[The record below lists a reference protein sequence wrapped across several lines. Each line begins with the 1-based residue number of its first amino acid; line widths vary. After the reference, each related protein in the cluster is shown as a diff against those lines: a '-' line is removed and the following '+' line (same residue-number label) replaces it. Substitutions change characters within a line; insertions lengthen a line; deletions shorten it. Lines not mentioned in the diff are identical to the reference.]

1 VAKKN
6 KSTEELIVNA
16 LESLAQAQQQIKN
29 DVQRHERI
37 LEVQGLQIEALEQR
51 VVELRNAAIVSDIRN
66 GMASK
71 DVAIK
76 YSLSP
81 GRISQ
86 IKNMQ

>member
-1 VAKKN
+1 MAKKN

>member
-1 VAKKN
+1 MGRKN
-6 KSTEELIVNA
+6 KSTEELIISA
-16 LESLAQAQQQIKN
+16 LESLAQAQQQIKG
-29 DVQRHERI
+29 DVQRHEKI
-37 LEVQGLQIEALEQR
+37 LEVQGLQIEALEQK

-71 DVAIK
+71 DVATK

-86 IKNMQ
+86 IKNM